1 MRGVKPAEYAKYLGK
16 YGGRTEFLLNETTV
30 LKTLSRLGGLFLVV
44 ATLFIFP
51 GMFYWSDLFCD
62 TSSWDSCRAGT
73 MSILEGG
80 FLTVTYFFLSGIGL
94 YYSAMLLENVIA
106 IRNNTEKK
114 ETE

>member
-1 MRGVKPAEYAKYLGK
+1 
-16 YGGRTEFLLNETTV
+16 
-30 LKTLSRLGGLFLVV
+30 
-44 ATLFIFP
+44 
-51 GMFYWSDLFCD
+51 
-62 TSSWDSCRAGT
+62 